1 MKPQKRGIFWTLLA
15 TLLCALM
22 MPAASAPAADVSLG
36 LGLGLT
42 PDYEG
47 SEDYEGVLIPYA
59 SVVWSNHMAFDLI
72 GNKAKFN
79 LIPSANW
86 KGGLVG
92 EFIPERDDVDSN
104 KVDKLDDV
112 DTSIMLGGFFGWEN
126 PSWTASIEAMA
137 DVADGNDGAII
148 RLNGGHRLMINNEWR
163 MGFGAFV
170 TWADEDYTES
180 YFGISLAESARSGL
194 NDYDA
199 DEGFKDVGLNFRVI
213 YQPWQH
219 WGFMG
224 LASYKRLVGDAADSP
239 VVEDEGSENQL
250 TGGVLVFYKF

>member
-1 MKPQKRGIFWTLLA
+1 MKGHHKKFGILIAVILCWSMMAA
-15 TLLCALM
+15 TPAL
-22 MPAASAPAADVSLG
+22 AADVSLG
-36 LGLGLT
+36 LGVGLA

-47 SEDYEGVLIPYA
+47 SEDYTGVLIPYA
-59 SVVWSNHMAFDLI
+59 SVKWSNHMAFDLL
-72 GNKAKFN
+72 GSKAKFN
-79 LIPSANW
+79 FIPSPNW

-92 EFIPERDDVDSN
+92 EFISERDDVDNN
-104 KVDKLDDV
+104 KVDRLEDV

-126 PSWTASIEAMA
+126 QSWTASIEAMA

-148 RLNGGHRLMINNEWR
+148 RLNGGHRLKINDMWA

-180 YFGISLAESARSGL
+180 YFGIDLADSVRSGL
-194 NDYDA
+194 STYDA
-199 DEGFKDVGLNFRVI
+199 DAGFKDLGLNLMVT
-213 YQPWQH
+213 YQPWQN

-224 LASYKRLVGDAADSP
+224 LATYKRLVGDAADSP

-250 TGGVLVFYKF
+250 TTGVLVTYKF